1 MAVPTWV
8 VKLVMWRLAAFINKQ
23 VDKHRKRKE
32 KAAKEKKRRED
43 AEWKQEQKN
52 IEALIKRRKRE
63 RSVK

>member
-1 MAVPTWV
+1 MAVPSWV
-8 VKLVMWRLAAFINKQ
+8 VKLVMWQLASYINKQ
-23 VDKHRKRKE
+23 VDKHRKREE

>member
-1 MAVPTWV
+1 MAVPSWV
-8 VKLVMWRLAAFINKQ
+8 VKLVMWRLASYINKQ

-43 AEWKQEQKN
+43 AEWTQEQKN